1 MWRSWDWGPAR
12 QVLSRPPRVQRLS
25 VQNVIYVRGCT
36 NAVLIW
42 FMDNYTIMA
51 GLLLGILLPQVG
63 WGPLL
68 SGRGGGWAVDSSS
81 VAGVYRV
88 QRRSKRV
95 G

>member
-1 MWRSWDWGPAR
+1 M
-12 QVLSRPPRVQRLS
+12 QRLV

-63 WGPLL
+63 
-68 SGRGGGWAVDSSS
+68 SGRGAGGRSGGQTVGSDK
-81 VAGVYRV
+81 VAGD
-88 QRRSKRV
+88 
-95 G
+95 